1 MVYNKGTKIRHRRTG
16 VIETIVGT
24 CRIKYLGH
32 WVDGVIYEGPD
43 RYTGVMTTF
52 VRTKNEF
59 NDEFELIEDN
69 E

>member
-1 MVYNKGTKIRHRRTG
+1 MVYEKGTKIRHRRTG
-16 VIETIVGT
+16 AIEHIVGL
-24 CRIKYLGH
+24 CKIKLLGN

-59 NDEFELIEDN
+59 NDEFELYE
-69 E
+69 

>member
-1 MVYNKGTKIRHRRTG
+1 MVYDKGTKIRHRRTG
-16 VIETIVGT
+16 VIETIVGI
-24 CRIKYLGH
+24 CRIKVLGN

-59 NDEFELIEDN
+59 NEEFIMIED
-69 E
+69 